1 MSAIGARLLAIES
14 IRDLRRQ
21 QIVRAARRIV
31 SEEGLEAL
39 TIGTL
44 ESRLSFSRGVIT
56 YHFANKD
63 EIVVAV
69 LDSAIEEID
78 AATRAEL
85 REQASTE
92 EKVCAVLKATIEGF
106 VSHTEATR
114 ILISFWGRIPSSPEI
129 QKINA
134 RLYASYRK
142 EAARLVRAGRK
153 TGELGDVPPDAI
165 AALLVGIVIGVAT
178 QAYFDREA
186 IDVEKVIEEAQRT
199 VLARLRE

>member
-1 MSAIGARLLAIES
+1 LAIES
-14 IRDLRRQ
+14 VRDLRRQ

-31 SEEGLEAL
+31 AEEGLEAL

-44 ESRLSFSRGVIT
+44 ESKLAFSRGVIT

-92 EKVCAVLKATIEGF
+92 EKICAVLRTTIEGF
-106 VSHTEATR
+106 VGHREATR

-153 TGELGDVPPDAI
+153 AGEVGDVPPDAI
-165 AALLVGIVIGVAT
+165 AALLVGIVIGAAT
-178 QAYFDREA
+178 QAYFDHTA
-186 IDVEKVIEEAQRT
+186 IDVEKLIDEAQKT
-199 VLARLRE
+199 VLARLRP